1 MMKSAAEL
9 LDMGREN
16 LESLVAYCLTLQ
28 ESLSLT
34 SRNSSKPPSTDGYLK
49 PKPKSLRVK
58 TGKKTGGQP
67 GHAGAT
73 LNKVEKPD
81 IVKVHLK
88 WRG

>member
-9 LDMGREN
+9 LDMGRQN
-16 LESLVAYCLTLQ
+16 LAGLVAYCLTLQ

-34 SRNSSKPPSTDGYLK
+34 SHNSSKPPSTDGYLK

-67 GHAGAT
+67 GHTGAT
-73 LNKVEKPD
+73 LKLN
-81 IVKVHLK
+81 IV
-88 WRG
+88 WRSNAVRFQESW